1 MRRRAAG
8 RAAIIALAVTGL
20 AAAVPNAWAAGAQPS
35 AGQGTKQV
43 DYQGF
48 HARVPADWPVVD
60 LAANPRTCVRL
71 DVSAV
76 YLGTPG
82 ADQDC
87 PAHIAPGR
95 SDGLL
100 IQPAVAGRTQGTV
113 VPGQAVPRSVLD
125 EAAAGHQ
132 IQARLGAGGLEV
144 TASYATGPEQVR
156 QILETASLDAGVRV
170 AAPAAPKAAAAT
182 GAPRTDVAGYG
193 FDRCAAPSDTTMAA
207 WAANSPYRGT
217 SVYLGGPAQACASPT
232 KSWVDARNAE
242 GWGFMPLYVGRQA
255 SIGNLLV
262 DADPTVARQQGSD
275 AADDAVAKAAALG
288 FQQGSVLYSDMEGY
302 DSSVY
307 RDRVVAYLAGWT
319 ARLHGKGYRSG
330 IYTGAASG
338 VKDLSARYNDSSYPE
353 PDVLW
358 AAAWNSHHDVTD
370 AGMGLP
376 AGAGQWMPGRR
387 GHQYA
392 GNVTETYG
400 GISLGID
407 ASYLDV
413 TSPASGNSLQPG
425 RRLASGQSIS
435 SDAVTLTMQ
444 TDGNLVAYLKV
455 GGGRALWGT
464 NTYGNPGAYAVM
476 QDDGNLVVYRS
487 NGGPGND
494 GALWASSTSGGGAY
508 ATVQDDGNV
517 VVYRR
522 GGGPGT
528 GGALWATGTSAF
540 PSKIGSGQRLY
551 SNQWTQSATVRLVM
565 QDDGN
570 LVLYRRS
577 DGAAIWS
584 TNTWGNAGAY
594 LSVQPDGNMVIYKA
608 GSTTAALWSTAT
620 WGNTGAYALL
630 QDDANFVIYTQNGG
644 PSTGG
649 SLWASGTSGR
659 G

>member
-1 MRRRAAG
+1 MQRRAAG

-20 AAAVPNAWAAGAQPS
+20 AAAVPDAWAAGAQPS
-35 AGQGTKQV
+35 AGQGAKQV

-60 LAANPRTCVRL
+60 LAANPRTCVRF
-71 DVSAV
+71 DVNAV

-87 PAHIAPGR
+87 PAHLAPGR

-113 VPGQAVPRSVLD
+113 VPGRPIGKSVLD
-125 EAAAGHQ
+125 DAAAGRQ

-144 TASYATGPEQVR
+144 TATYAVSSDQVR
-156 QILETASLDAGVRV
+156 RILETASLDAGVH
-170 AAPAAPKAAAAT
+170 ATAPAAPKAAAAT
-182 GAPRTDVAGYG
+182 GALRTDIAGYA

-262 DADPTVARQQGSD
+262 DADPAVARRQGSD

-288 FQQGSVLYSDMEGY
+288 FQQGSVLYTDMEGY
-302 DSSVY
+302 DSSLY
-307 RDRVVAYLAGWT
+307 RDRVLEYFFGWT
-319 ARLHGKGYRSG
+319 TQLHNKGYRSG
-330 IYTGAASG
+330 VYTGAASG
-338 VKDLSARYNDSSYPE
+338 VKDLSSRWTTGSYTQ

-358 AAAWNSHHDVTD
+358 AAAWNSHHDVSD

-376 AGAGQWMPGRR
+376 VGAGQWTDGRR
-387 GHQYA
+387 GHQYS

-400 GISLGID
+400 GIGMAID
-407 ASYLDV
+407 ASYMDV
-413 TSPASGNSLQPG
+413 TWPGSGNTLQPG
-425 RRLASGQSIS
+425 RRLSSGQSLS
-435 SDAVTLTMQ
+435 SDSVKLTMQ
-444 TDGNLVAYLKV
+444 PDGNLVTSLKV
-455 GGGRALWGT
+455 GGGRALAST

-476 QDDGNLVVYRS
+476 QDDGNLVVYRKD
-487 NGGPGND
+487 GGPGNG
-494 GALWASSTSGGGAY
+494 GALWASNTSSAGAY
-508 ATVQDDGNV
+508 TAVQDDGNV

-522 GGGPGT
+522 GGGSGNGGLWGT
-528 GGALWATGTSAF
+528 GTAAF
-540 PSKIGSGQRLY
+540 PSKIGRSQALY
-551 SNQWTQSATVRLVM
+551 PNQWIQSASVRMLM

-570 LVLYRRS
+570 LVIYRRS

-584 TNTWGNAGAY
+584 TNTYGNSGAR
-594 LSVQPDGNMVIYKA
+594 LSMQDDGNLVVYKA
-608 GSTTAALWSTAT
+608 DGTTALWSTGT
-620 WGNTGAYALL
+620 YGNTGAYALL
-630 QDDANFVIYTQNGG
+630 QDDANFVVYRWDGS

-649 SLWASGTSGR
+649 SLWASGTFGR